1 MCGQKMVRV
10 AENKVTVTYTVSS
23 LVMFTNV
30 ASSMTDNSFHSKWL
44 QDKEKNKNDN
54 LNPVT

>member
-1 MCGQKMVRV
+1 MVRV
-10 AENKVTVTYTVSS
+10 PENKVTVTYTVSS

-30 ASSMTDNSFHSKWL
+30 ASSMTDNSFHSKRL
-44 QDKEKNKNDN
+44 QDKEKNNNDN